1 MLLVF
6 GCWLLT
12 DWWLFFAQP
21 VTRTQKP
28 VYFAK
33 NSILLPQPPYTK
45 PIGLPFL
52 ELQSVDS
59 TNNYA
64 RQQIHAG
71 LAQHGMAIFAHEQ
84 LSGKGQRG
92 KGWSSEKDANIILS
106 IVIKPQPLILT
117 QQFMLSACV
126 AVTIHDFFMKYAGA
140 DTKIKWPND
149 LYWQDR
155 KAGGVLI
162 ESIVGSR
169 ESGVNSRQSTV
180 NNLPTG
186 QAGPQAV
193 SSNWEWA
200 FVGIGININ
209 QTSFPDDLPNPVS
222 LKQITGKN
230 FDIVELAKELCELLN
245 KNFDELVN
253 DGFEKIYAAYL
264 AHLYKKN
271 ITVRLKKD
279 GRVFEARIKSVS
291 PSGKLIVQHAIEEE
305 FDFGE
310 VEWVI

>member
-1 MLLVF
+1 M
-6 GCWLLT
+6 
-12 DWWLFFAQP
+12 
-21 VTRTQKP
+21 R
-28 VYFAK
+28 
-33 NSILLPQPPYTK
+33 QPPYTI
-45 PIGLPFL
+45 PIGLPFV

-84 LSGKGQRG
+84 LNGKGQRG
-92 KGWSSEKDANIILS
+92 KSWCSEKDTSIVLS
-106 IVIKPQPLILT
+106 LVIKPGPMLLT
-117 QQFMLSACV
+117 QQFMFSACV
-126 AVTIHDFFMKYAGA
+126 TVAIHDFFMNYAGS

-169 ESGVNSRQSTV
+169 ESGVSSRPSTV
-180 NNLPTG
+180 N
-186 QAGPQAV
+186 GPQFV

-200 FVGIGININ
+200 IVGIGININ

-230 FDIVELAKELCELLN
+230 FDTVELAKELCELLN
-245 KNFDELVN
+245 KNFDDLVH
-253 DGFEKIYAAYL
+253 DGFEKIYSAYL
-264 AHLYKKN
+264 TNLYKRNAVVK
-271 ITVRLKKD
+271 LKKD
-279 GRVFEARIKSVS
+279 SRVFEAIIKSVS
-291 PSGKLIVQHAIEEE
+291 PSGKLIVQHAIDEDPIAIG

>member
-1 MLLVF
+1 M
-6 GCWLLT
+6 
-12 DWWLFFAQP
+12 
-21 VTRTQKP
+21 
-28 VYFAK
+28 
-33 NSILLPQPPYTK
+33 SQPPYTN
-45 PIGLPFL
+45 PIGFPFA

-71 LAQHGMAIFAHEQ
+71 LAQHGLAIFTHEQ

-92 KGWSSEKDANIILS
+92 KGWSSEKKANIILS
-106 IVIKPQPLILT
+106 IVVKPQPLLLT

-126 AVTIHDFFMKYAGA
+126 AVAIHDFFMKYAGPG
-140 DTKIKWPND
+140 TKIKWPND

-169 ESGVNSRQSTV
+169 ESG
-180 NNLPTG
+180 
-186 QAGPQAV
+186 AGT
-193 SSNWEWA
+193 WEWSII
-200 FVGIGININ
+200 GIGININ
-209 QTSFPDDLPNPVS
+209 QTTFPDHLPNPVS

-230 FDIVELAKELCELLN
+230 FNTVELAKELCGLLN

-264 AHLYKKN
+264 ANLYKINSIVK
-271 ITVRLKKD
+271 LKKAN
-279 GRVFEARIKSVS
+279 RVFETTIKSVS
-291 PSGKLIVQHAIEEE
+291 PSGKLIVHPDSYRDIEEE

-310 VEWVI
+310 IEWVI